1 MEATRSL
8 FAIAMRAEISKAG
21 DLLQVRY
28 KVRYNS
34 LRFRLR
40 HVSCTKRPDDDRTFL
55 DYNEMWTASSALT
68 WITVIN
74 FLILAVTARVA
85 PFSHSSF
92 RGRHSFRPSR
102 TRHYYIAP
110 IGITLPVSKRQQ
122 PPPQLDFTDLHPL
135 VDRPKIGTSAVLPLP
150 I

>member
-8 FAIAMRAEISKAG
+8 FAIALRAEISRTG
-21 DLLQVRY
+21 DLRY

-40 HVSCTKRPDDDRTFL
+40 HVSCTKRLGDERNIL

-68 WITVIN
+68 WITLIN
-74 FLILAVTARVA
+74 FLIVAVTARGA
-85 PFSHSSF
+85 RFSHSPF

-102 TRHYYIAP
+102 TRPYDIAP
-110 IGITLPVSKRQQ
+110 RDITLPVSKKQP

-135 VDRPKIGTSAVLPLP
+135 VDRPKIGTSAVLPPP